1 MNAINFNIPQFTSYE
16 IYGNFIPPE
25 NAKYVFKT
33 KSDDRS
39 FLWLGNTAISGYS
52 SHNSN
57 IKNQHNY
64 NWKATGHIRLN
75 KNQSYPIRIQV
86 GNGGGPGYIH
96 FKIFKIVT
104 KTRNVTK
111 TKRVKV
117 RDRYRVYRRWKGWV
131 WRGAVY
137 EDRNYTVQEKYEEE
151 QEISP
156 TFKHNLDN
164 EQLKDPIYKRPVI
177 LTKQVP
183 IDSTKDV
190 TENVQ
195 DDMTLDS
202 DNQFL
207 SSRYSSLG
215 DPAKGNYDNGTE
227 FDKKLNANL
236 KVIVDNPQNLTER
249 HLFMKPNG
257 EIVYAYKYNDE
268 ISESP
273 IMQLSYPNIDKDEG
287 NYLTL
292 NNDGSLSIKS
302 KNNYEKKKYN
312 FLPNNI
318 RDNLDKIQGVLYV
331 KDLLPHLEKEN
342 FNWTSLLRKPL
353 YIPENKKLDDLLT
366 EFKTKKIHMAI
377 VVDEYGGTSGIIT
390 LEDVIEEIFG
400 ELSDEFDEEDNLFS
414 KLDENT
420 YVFDSKI
427 NLQDF
432 YRAINLKDTSSFDQV
447 SSEIETLGG
456 LLIEKIKK
464 IPRVGQ
470 IIYHDNYKFI
480 IEIVDNKRI
489 KQVKLILPK

>member
-1 MNAINFNIPQFTSYE
+1 VIVKIILILIFLILSALTSGCEVAFFSLDKSIIPEDNSNKLIKKIESLLEKPKRLLATILISN
-16 IYGNFIPPE
+16 NFINIAIVILFASIDNPYLSSINNPIIE
-25 NAKYVFKT
+25 TLIEVGVIGMLILFIGDILPKIYANRNPLIFSKIMVNPIY
-33 KSDDRS
+33 
-39 FLWLGNTAISGYS
+39 FL
-52 SHNSN
+52 
-57 IKNQHNY
+57 
-64 NWKATGHIRLN
+64 
-75 KNQSYPIRIQV
+75 
-86 GNGGGPGYIH
+86 
-96 FKIFKIVT
+96 
-104 KTRNVTK
+104 
-111 TKRVKV
+111 
-117 RDRYRVYRRWKGWV
+117 DRYILSLFNQPMSKSM
-131 WRGAVY
+131 
-137 EDRNYTVQEKYEEE
+137 NYLESSLAKDT
-151 QEISP
+151 
-156 TFKHNLDN
+156 
-164 EQLKDPIYKRPVI
+164 EQLSVDKLSQALE
-177 LTKQVP
+177 LT
-183 IDSTKDV
+183 DSKET
-190 TENVQ
+190 
-195 DDMTLDS
+195 
-202 DNQFL
+202 
-207 SSRYSSLG
+207 
-215 DPAKGNYDNGTE
+215 
-227 FDKKLNANL
+227 
-236 KVIVDNPQNLTER
+236 
-249 HLFMKPNG
+249 
-257 EIVYAYKYNDE
+257 
-268 ISESP
+268 
-273 IMQLSYPNIDKDEG
+273 
-287 NYLTL
+287 
-292 NNDGSLSIKS
+292 S
-302 KNNYEKKKYN
+302 KEEKKILKGIVN
-312 FLPNNI
+312 FGNVETRQIMCPRVDVFALEANKDMNEIIDELISNGFSRVPVFE
-318 RDNLDKIQGVLYV
+318 DNLDKIQGVLYV